1 MGTNLDLA
9 VLILYFVGIL
19 AFGTFFQKYTK
30 TTKDFFL
37 AGQRFSWW
45 LIAFSCVA
53 TLVGSYSFVKY
64 STAAYNNGISSTMS
78 YLNDWPWF
86 ALLLFGWLPILY
98 FSRTTSIPEY
108 FERRFDRRTRIAAT
122 VIILIYMVGYIGINF
137 YTLGVALHPILNWP
151 VMYIVMV
158 IAAIAAIYVTAG
170 GQTAVIMTDLA
181 QGVILLLAGLVLFFL
196 GIKALGGFSAFWSH
210 LPENHK
216 LAFAHPVKPASFN
229 SIGVF
234 WQDGMANSAAF
245 WFMNQGI
252 ILRLLSAR
260 SVKEGRKALVVVFL
274 VMMPLATLCVCG
286 AGWIGRALVNAGL
299 LPAASDPKTIFVA
312 VTHLLAGPGLFGLIL
327 AALTAALMSTADT
340 LINATSVVFVNDIW
354 RPLVKPNRPDR
365 YYLRVARISSVA
377 TAFAGVIL
385 VPVYIGFKGI
395 YQAHAAFTA
404 AVTPPM
410 VVTIMLGSFW
420 KRCTARGAFWTLTGG
435 FAAMLL
441 SMALPVI
448 IVPFSHGM
456 EAGGSHLRAYT
467 YMRALYGLIVSSA
480 IGISVSLLS
489 RRRDVSPTLLC
500 GDEKRKMTEFKG
512 SPINEKPGATLPLAV
527 KASFVESESPVVFL
541 STDALRALA
550 AEPGDLVYVSDKRR
564 WTGGLRSFHARV
576 AVREIEPGAVE
587 VPVSVMKQAGIA
599 PGQTVHVEKQM

>member
-30 TTKDFFL
+30 TTRDFFL

-98 FSRTTSIPEY
+98 FSRTVSIPEY
-108 FERRFDRRTRIAAT
+108 LERRFDRRTRIAAT

-137 YTLGVALHPILNWP
+137 YTLGVALQPILKWRL
-151 VMYIVMV
+151 MYIVAV
-158 IAAIAAIYVTAG
+158 IAVIAAIYVTAG

-181 QGVILLLAGLVLFFL
+181 QGVILLLAGLVVFFL
-196 GIKALGGFSAFWSH
+196 GIKAVGGFSAFWSH
-210 LPENHK
+210 LPQSQK
-216 LAFAHPVKPASFN
+216 VPFAHPVKPASFN
-229 SIGVF
+229 AVGVF

-260 SVKEGRKALVVVFL
+260 SVREGRKALVAVFL
-274 VMMPLATLCVCG
+274 VMMPLAALCVCG
-286 AGWIGRALVNAGL
+286 VGWIGRALVNAGL
-299 LPAASDPKTIFVA
+299 LSSNADPKNIFIT
-312 VTHLLAGPGLFGLIL
+312 VTHFLTGPGLFGLIL

-340 LINATSVVFVNDIW
+340 LINATSVVLVNDIW

-365 YYLRVARISSVA
+365 YYLGVARLSSVA
-377 TAFAGVIL
+377 AAIAGVIL
-385 VPVYIGFKGI
+385 VPVYASFKGI

-404 AVTPPM
+404 AITPPM
-410 VVTIMLGSFW
+410 VVTIMLGAFW
-420 KRCTARGAFWTLTGG
+420 KRYTARGAFWTLTGG
-435 FAAMLL
+435 FAALLL
-441 SMALPVI
+441 SMAVPVI

-456 EAGGSHLRAYT
+456 EAGGTHFQAYT
-467 YMRALYGLIVSSA
+467 YMRALYGLVLSLA
-480 IGISVSLLS
+480 IGISVSLAGK
-489 RRRDVSPTLLC
+489 RRDVPPTLLC
-500 GDEKRKMTEFKG
+500 GDEKRKMAEFKG
-512 SPINEKPGATLPLAV
+512 APINERPGARLRLTV
-527 KASFVESESPVVFL
+527 KTSPVESETPVAFL
-541 STDALRALA
+541 SPDSLGALA
-550 AEPGDLVYVSDKRR
+550 AEPGDLVHLGDTRW
-564 WTGGLRSFHARV
+564 WTGGLRSLHARAAAGEV
-576 AVREIEPGAVE
+576 QPGTVE
-587 VPVSVMKQAGIA
+587 LPESLMKQAGIVE
-599 PGQTVHVEKQM
+599 GQSVHVAKEM

>member
-1 MGTNLDLA
+1 MGTNLDFA
-9 VLILYFVGIL
+9 ILIFYFVGIL

-98 FSRTTSIPEY
+98 FSRVRSIPEY
-108 FERRFDRRTRIAAT
+108 LERRFDRRTRIAAT

-137 YTLGVALHPILNWP
+137 FTLGVALRPILNWP
-151 VMYIVMV
+151 VMHIVIVIAV
-158 IAAIAAIYVTAG
+158 IAAVYVTAG

-181 QGVILLLAGLVLFFL
+181 QGVILILAGLVVFFL

-210 LPENHK
+210 LPQSHK
-216 LAFAHPVKPASFN
+216 VAFAQPVKPASFN

-260 SVKEGRKALVVVFL
+260 SVKDGRKALVAVFL

-299 LPAASDPKTIFVA
+299 LPTNVDPKNIFVA

-327 AALTAALMSTADT
+327 AALSAALMSTADT

-365 YYLRVARISSVA
+365 YYLKVARISSVA
-377 TAFAGVIL
+377 AALTGVIL
-385 VPVYIGFKGI
+385 VPVYMGFKGI

-404 AVTPPM
+404 AITPPM
-410 VVTIMLGSFW
+410 VVTIMLGAFW
-420 KRCTARGAFWTLTGG
+420 KRYTPQGAFWTLTGG
-435 FAAMLL
+435 FAAMLV
-441 SMALPVI
+441 SMAVPVI

-456 EAGGSHLRAYT
+456 EAGGSYLQAHT
-467 YMRALYGLIVSSA
+467 YMRALYGLMVSAA
-480 IGISVSLLS
+480 IGVSVSLLTK
-489 RRRDVSPTLLC
+489 RRKVSPTLLC
-500 GDEKRKMTEFKG
+500 GDEKRKMREFKG
-512 SPINEKPGATLPLAV
+512 APINEKPGARLRLIL
-527 KASFVESESPVVFL
+527 KGSSVESESPVAFV
-541 STDALRALA
+541 SSDTLRALA
-550 AEPGDLVYVSDKRR
+550 ANPGDLIYVSDTRW

-576 AVREIEPGAVE
+576 ALGETEPGTVE
-587 VPVSVMKQAGIA
+587 VPDSVMKGAGMIH
-599 PGQTVHVEKQM
+599 GQTVLVEKEM

>member
-1 MGTNLDLA
+1 MGTDLDLA
-9 VLILYFVGIL
+9 VLILYFIGIL
-19 AFGTFFQKYTK
+19 AFGTFFQRYTK

-98 FSRTTSIPEY
+98 FSRIASIPEY
-108 FERRFDRRTRIAAT
+108 LERRFDRRTRIAAT

-137 YTLGVALHPILNWP
+137 YTLGVALQPILRLRL
-151 VMYIVMV
+151 MHIVIL
-158 IAAIAAIYVTAG
+158 IATIAAIYVTAG

-181 QGVILLLAGLVLFFL
+181 QGVILLLAGLLVFFL
-196 GIKALGGFSAFWSH
+196 GIKELGGFSAFWSN
-210 LPENHK
+210 LPQGHK

-229 SIGVF
+229 SVGVF

-260 SVKEGRKALVVVFL
+260 SVKEGRKALVAVFL
-274 VMMPLATLCVCG
+274 LMMPLATLCVCG
-286 AGWIGRALVNAGL
+286 AGWIGKALMNAGA
-299 LPAASDPKTIFVA
+299 LPANVDPKNIFVA
-312 VTHLLAGPGLFGLIL
+312 VTHLLTGPGLFGLIL

-365 YYLRVARISSVA
+365 HYLKVARISSVA
-377 TAFAGVIL
+377 AAFAGVLL
-385 VPVYIGFKGI
+385 VPLYAGFKGI

-404 AVTPPM
+404 AITPPM
-410 VVTIMLGSFW
+410 VVTILLGAFC
-420 KRCTARGAFWTLTGG
+420 KRCTARAAFWTLTGG
-435 FAAMLL
+435 FTAMLI
-441 SMALPVI
+441 SMAFPVI

-456 EAGGSHLRAYT
+456 EAGGSGIKAYG
-467 YMRALYGLIVSSA
+467 YMRALYGLVIASV
-480 IGISVSLLS
+480 IGIAISLLGK
-489 RRRDVSPTLLC
+489 RRDVAPTLLC
-500 GDEKRKMTEFKG
+500 GDQKAKMTEFKG
-512 SPINEKPGATLPLAV
+512 APINEKPGAKLQLVV
-527 KASFVESESPVVFL
+527 KSSPVESESPVVFL
-541 STDALRALA
+541 SADSLRALA
-550 AEPGDLVYVSDKRR
+550 ADPGDLLFVTDRR
-564 WTGGLRSFHARV
+564 WWTGGLRSFHAT
-576 AVREIEPGAVE
+576 ATLREIQAETVE
-587 VPVSVMKQAGIA
+587 VPPSLMSQAGMRE
-599 PGQTVHVEKQM
+599 GQSVRVEKLM